1 MTWEKIAGLVR
12 HMLTIGA
19 GYVVGAG
26 VLPQAEADAAI
37 GALMALAG
45 IGWSLLAKTPKKEG

>member
-1 MTWEKIAGLVR
+1 MNWEELAGLLR
-12 HMLTIGA
+12 HLLTIGA

-26 VLPQAEADAAI
+26 VLDQAEAEAAI

-45 IGWSLLAKTPKKEG
+45 IGWSLMAKKAPPAP